1 MLAHLTFYY
10 RRVCINMAQIED
22 SEFPAAA
29 FRDSNVEIC
38 DLLKR
43 GVYFYSP
50 DTIEKLLQ
58 DKVIKAKLTNLL
70 HFYRKPDNID
80 PFASGT
86 LRWGGV
92 PLTNTLKTFIA
103 QLSKKLELHA
113 EQAFRLTELF
123 FIHHP
128 QIFERVKLSESEIV
142 QHELSTLFRPITQL
156 YYTERTFLIRALAAL
171 VISATNTSSPCQEV
185 CLSFLTD
192 SDAQGG
198 LDSIVWAQYQDTC
211 KRELPGEVFAP
222 QDREEWYLQLLQEEK
237 ELLELLLL
245 LNYDYVHCSPE
256 KLMVFLDTFVRQKF
270 KGSYEAIIS
279 ETHLPD
285 YKQQIQQLAVEVGDI
300 SMFLVLASIRL
311 DVFADRGLVA
321 GFIKNKNP
329 YNLLSHNSLTPK
341 IQEFFLALS
350 GGTEY
355 LPEQLGPV
363 ILAWMCVVS
372 WGKLFPEEYTALTS
386 IHTEPL
392 EDLAKHFNILEYLK
406 QITTRSPFK
415 GVNKELSSAL
425 KYLLK
430 SLVASLHS
438 RSNVEKARNY
448 HLLVEVTCA
457 TLENS
462 TLAHFWSE
470 DFTNKSG
477 LYIMLSVLSS
487 KFPHDARGFLQFVNV
502 LVGSRDNGFATQ
514 VVKYLDSL
522 NTYTSAVNLEDVIQ
536 TSDPEYNLISSCQ
549 LSNRSLVIPQ
559 GTPASLVQQIS
570 RDKILVCWNIRYSL
584 WPVFFICWEET
595 LEELKH
601 GQVKSPAEL
610 DIIFQYVE
618 LLCKILTLEP
628 ALSET
633 IEALGNREPANNP
646 LDYPVN
652 EKPIHS
658 PNSLLSRNLML
669 TFIHSTRTARPPIRI
684 LAKVIDSLKVI
695 YELEKPN
702 VADNAVALTLQKLG
716 TEQHSSPLFLSA
728 NKLISAQ
735 HEQGDYSIS
744 VSMLSFIYTILQD
757 HFLITVFPLEIS
769 PILRE
774 ALKYMLSE
782 VLPECTQWPSEF
794 RWEALSIIMKSV
806 QLLLKKFPIIQTQI
820 SSPFLDLITT
830 QLNKSEVADPLQKLL
845 EVRIYKHE
853 LKEVSFENIHWN
865 QATITGADPDQL
877 RNIKIA
883 IESGLGVL
891 ETAADLLLYLSSG
904 KKNPALERLQFLN
917 DCNRLFFMHQVEEEK
932 LAPVGAFMAYAGQD
946 YSKFTLDN
954 EEILAVPALKLLTK
968 ILVLWQKSPSRP
980 SLQYFLSGPHLPL
993 KHLFFKAQLDLLL
1006 DKGPEL
1012 TRQSKTQAT
1021 LSFLEFLTVSLPTQ
1035 RVLLTSIFND
1045 SIGGHSRFDQ
1055 ILKALFFGHRN
1066 KVEEVDICLK
1076 ELTSHLLIFIEQ
1088 LFTYSQL
1095 YKSTTDSL
1103 RKDSNFLNDL
1113 CRTVQA
1119 VFAGES
1125 RGYESCLAL
1134 HSFACMWNLCAIELL
1149 REENSN
1155 LLGSLIQREWLELT
1169 LRMSG
1174 RVFISETTT
1183 KRIQEADVILGD
1195 YNYSLSDFVA
1205 VSFGE
1210 GNYWNLFD
1218 SSCISYGAQYY
1229 WQVAYLPL
1237 FLQTQ
1242 SIPPIITDLM
1252 ATLSHANT
1260 EKSLLDAQNL
1270 ALHSFKNLMAV
1281 VSSLTQKELKD
1292 KKLGLL
1298 ALTDNETESIKE
1310 ALKISG
1316 VIIQVIWQETFR
1328 ETSYNDNILGSCL
1341 THKHEILAFTYS
1353 MAAFLL
1359 KKQKLLKIAVEEGSL
1374 LSKSTSKILIEIPEL
1389 LNLIDCSSEI
1399 LTFLLVLL
1407 HFARGSVENYTH
1419 LVTGIAPRIGGT
1431 LSSDKTPFAL
1441 SVTVLDEISQI
1452 IPQDACAAILK
1463 QTNAIRTIVDKLA
1476 SASCTQQD
1484 FLAVIKFCISYSRG
1498 ASGARHLISEKILGA
1513 LNQNPILRM
1522 LSSEYEDRYRSTNHL
1537 LWCWVITFLTRIVES
1552 LPDEPGLLPHILSF
1566 LMPFNTRIQQVLS
1579 YNLQNDTVLT
1589 HKQFSLGY
1597 LEELDK
1603 LIELIVCCSRSGLKA
1618 QLYQWATLIK
1628 DHTLRIAFTDLSYT
1642 FPPLADHEMMLS
1654 NEFASLGEVVS
1665 SLPKLQKISESL
1677 GTTVL
1682 DTFSALPREE
1692 GWTGIRHYK
1701 PSIFTFK
1708 VETTL
1713 LRILSNSMSL
1723 VLRLYHHEN
1732 KPIYRDPEILM
1743 NVLKFCVILAEKWN
1757 THLSYMQNISKLAKE
1772 AYSSVDSSLAYGS
1785 INHTYSFDATQLI
1798 QTLNTSGETALFLL
1812 IKHIGVLQGREV
1824 KNQVSSMYRR
1834 WEGAQESSTKNA
1846 FLKWAEDYFTEIS
1859 F

>member
-1 MLAHLTFYY
+1 
-10 RRVCINMAQIED
+10 MAQIED
-22 SEFPAAA
+22 PHLLAEA
-29 FRDSNVEIC
+29 FKDSNVEIC
-38 DLLKR
+38 ELLKR
-43 GVYFYSP
+43 GVYIYSP
-50 DTIEKLLQ
+50 DTIAKLLQ
-58 DKVIKAKLTNLL
+58 HKVIKTKLTNLL
-70 HFYRKPDNID
+70 HFYRKPDNTD
-80 PFASGT
+80 PLASGQ
-86 LRWGGV
+86 LNWQGL

-103 QLSKKLELHA
+103 QLSKKLELHP

-128 QIFERVKLSESEIV
+128 QIFDRVKLSESELV

-171 VISATNTSSPCQEV
+171 VIQATNSNSPCQEV
-185 CLSFLTD
+185 CLSFLTEAD
-192 SDAQGG
+192 SQGG

-245 LNYDYVHCSPE
+245 LNYDYVHCTPE

-270 KGSYEAIIS
+270 KGSYEAIIT

-285 YKQQIQQLAVEVGDI
+285 YRQQINQLATEIGDT
-300 SMFLVLASIRL
+300 SMFLILASIRL

-341 IQEFFLALS
+341 IQEFFLALRN
-350 GGTEY
+350 GPEY

-372 WGKLFPEEYTALTS
+372 WGKLFPDEYTALAQ
-386 IHTEPL
+386 IQTEPL

-406 QITTRSPFK
+406 QITTRPPFR
-415 GVNKELSSAL
+415 GLNKELSSAL

-502 LVGSRDNGFATQ
+502 LVGSRENGFATQ

-522 NTYTSAVNLEDVIQ
+522 TTYTSAVNIEDVVS
-536 TSDPEYNLISSCQ
+536 TPDPEFNLVSTCQ

-559 GTPASLVQQIS
+559 GTPAAGLQQIA
-570 RDKILVCWNIRYSL
+570 RDKMLVCWNIRYSL

-595 LEELKH
+595 LEDLKH
-601 GQVKSPAEL
+601 GQIKSPAEL
-610 DIIFQYVE
+610 EIIFQYVE
-618 LLCKILTLEP
+618 LLCKILTIEP
-628 ALSET
+628 GLSET

-658 PNSLLSRNLML
+658 PNSLLSKNLML
-669 TFIHSTRTARPPIRI
+669 TFIHSTKLARPPIRI
-684 LAKVIDSLKVI
+684 LSKVIDSLKVI

-702 VADNAVALTLQKLG
+702 VGDNAVALTLQKLG

-728 NKLISAQ
+728 NKLLSAQ

-744 VSMLSFIYTILQD
+744 VSMLNFIYTILQD

-806 QLLLKKFPIIQTQI
+806 QLLLKKFPTIQTPI
-820 SSPFLDLITT
+820 YSPFLDLITT
-830 QLNKSEVADPLQKLL
+830 QLNKSEVAEPLQKLL
-845 EVRIYKHE
+845 EVRIFKHE
-853 LKEVSFENIHWN
+853 LKEVTYENIHWN
-865 QATITGADPDQL
+865 QAFTSGAEPDLL
-877 RNIKIA
+877 RSIRLA
-883 IESGLGVL
+883 IESGLGVM

-904 KKNPALERLQFLN
+904 KKNSALERLQFLN

-946 YSKFTLDN
+946 FSKFTLET
-954 EEILAVPALKLLTK
+954 EEILAVPALRLLTK
-968 ILVLWQKSPSRP
+968 IIVLWQKSPSRP

-993 KHLFFKAQLDLLL
+993 KHLFFKAQLDMLL
-1006 DKGPEL
+1006 DKGPDL
-1012 TRQSKTQAT
+1012 PRQSKTQAT

-1035 RVLLTSIFND
+1035 RVLLSSIFTD
-1045 SIGGHSRFDQ
+1045 SIAGHARFDQ
-1055 ILKALFFGHRN
+1055 ILKALFFGHRS

-1076 ELTSHLLIFIEQ
+1076 ELTCHLLIFIEQ

-1095 YKSTTDSL
+1095 YKTTTESL

-1119 VFAGES
+1119 VFGSES
-1125 RGYESCLAL
+1125 RGYEACLAL
-1134 HSFACMWNLCAIELL
+1134 HSFSYMWNLCAMELL
-1149 REENSN
+1149 REEKSK
-1155 LLGSLIQREWLELT
+1155 LLDLLVSRDWLEFT
-1169 LRMSG
+1169 LRMAG
-1174 RVFISETTT
+1174 RVNISETTT
-1183 KRIQEADVILGD
+1183 KRIQEAEIILGD
-1195 YNYSLSDFVA
+1195 YSYSLSDFVA
-1205 VSFGE
+1205 VSFAE
-1210 GNYWNLFD
+1210 GNFWNLFD
-1218 SSCISYGAQYY
+1218 SSCINYGPQYY

-1252 ATLSHANT
+1252 STLSHSNT
-1260 EKSLLDAQNL
+1260 EKSLIDSQSL
-1270 ALHSFKNLMAV
+1270 ALNSFKNLMAV
-1281 VSSLTQKELKD
+1281 ISSLTQKDSKD
-1292 KKLGLL
+1292 TKLALL
-1298 ALTDNETESIKE
+1298 SLTDNESESTKE

-1316 VIIQVIWQETFR
+1316 TIIQVIWQETFR

-1341 THKHEILAFTYS
+1341 TYKHEILAFSYS

-1359 KKQKLLKIAVEEGSL
+1359 KKHSQLKISIEEGSL
-1374 LSKSTSKILIEIPEL
+1374 MIKTTSKILAEVPEL
-1389 LNLIDCSSEI
+1389 LRLVDCSSEI

-1407 HFARGSVENYTH
+1407 HFAGGSNEEYTN
-1419 LVTGIAPRIGGT
+1419 LVTGIAPLIGSA
-1431 LSSDKTPFAL
+1431 LASDKTPFAL
-1441 SVTVLDEISQI
+1441 GVTVLDEISQI
-1452 IPQDACAAILK
+1452 VPQDTCSAILK
-1463 QTNAIRTIVDKLA
+1463 QTNAIRTVVDKLA
-1476 SASCTQQD
+1476 SATCTQQD
-1484 FLAVIKFCISYSRG
+1484 FLAVLKFSISYSRG
-1498 ASGARHLISEKILGA
+1498 AAGARHLISEKILGA
-1513 LNQNPILRM
+1513 LNQNPILR
-1522 LSSEYEDRYRSTNHL
+1522 LLNGEYEDRYRSTNHL
-1537 LWCWVITFLTRIVES
+1537 LWCWVITLLTRIVES

-1566 LMPFNTRIQQVLS
+1566 LNTYNARIQQVLA
-1579 YNLQNDTVLT
+1579 YNLQNDTILT

-1603 LIELIVCCSRSGLKA
+1603 IIELIVCCSRTGVKS
-1618 QLYQWATLIK
+1618 QLTQWANLIK
-1628 DHTLRIAFTDLSYT
+1628 DHTLRIAASDISYT
-1642 FPPLADHEMMLS
+1642 FPPLADHETMLS
-1654 NEFASLGEVVS
+1654 NEFAALGEVS
-1665 SLPKLQKISESL
+1665 QSLPKLQTISESL
-1677 GTTVL
+1677 GITVL
-1682 DTFSALPREE
+1682 DTLSSLPREE
-1692 GWTGIRHYK
+1692 GWPAVRQYK

-1713 LRILSNSMSL
+1713 LKILSNSL
-1723 VLRLYHHEN
+1723 HLLLRLFTSEG
-1732 KPIYRDPEILM
+1732 KPIFRDGDLLL
-1743 NVLKFCVILAEKWN
+1743 NVLKFCVN
-1757 THLSYMQNISKLAKE
+1757 LSERWTGNSSYIINLCKLAKE
-1772 AYSSVDSSLAYGS
+1772 AYSSVESSLAYGS
-1785 INHTYSFDATQLI
+1785 INHTYSFDHSQSLATL
-1798 QTLNTSGETALFLL
+1798 TSSAETTIFLL
-1812 IKHIGVLQGREV
+1812 IKHLAFIQGREA
-1824 KNQVSSMYRR
+1824 KNNANSLFRR
-1834 WEGAQESSTKNA
+1834 WKGTQDSPAKNG
-1846 FLKWAEDYFTEIS
+1846 FLTWSEDYFSEIS